1 MGLSGTSL
9 LARVAMNPR
18 CPIQVAMGLSD
29 RAENRFYEAVTGRPF
44 DGEFGERQSAQ
55 RRGRKFEE
63 NLFRPPGEAT
73 LLREAVSEIVG
84 LTPAQMYIRDLEQ
97 EVPGISQD
105 VRVQRLARTRAIISD
120 ALAGRPHPHVVIQP
134 QFLIPTRPGPKP
146 YFFVSPDYMVWEPSR
161 QAFING
167 DAKSFVVRHN
177 EVDPGDLERT
187 RLQLASQVLGL
198 RHEFG
203 RHNAA
208 DRIRAEGILTFSTPY
223 GLRPHRPTIQD
234 LRGALD
240 AVERGLDAFLMH
252 RRRIIQLAAGAPP
265 HLIVDQLEP
274 ALQEKCVT
282 TCVMFHYCRARN
294 PGKSLDLGD
303 AAAELFG
310 PTADLDRL
318 VCLMTG
324 TVQPA
329 NPGERQLA
337 MELRRVASVVDPQGR
352 AA

>member
-1 MGLSGTSL
+1 MGLSE
-9 LARVAMNPR
+9 
-18 CPIQVAMGLSD
+18 
-29 RAENRFYEAVTGRPF
+29 RAENRFYEAVTGKPF

-55 RRGRKFEE
+55 RRGRKFEQ

-84 LTPAQMYIRDLEQ
+84 LTPKQMYIRDLEQ

-105 VRVQRLARTRAIISD
+105 VRVVRLKRTRAIIGD

-134 QFLIPTRPGPKP
+134 QFLIPTSPGPKP

-161 QAFING
+161 RAFISG
-167 DAKSFVVRHN
+167 DAKSFVVRHH

-198 RHEFG
+198 RHEFA
-203 RHNAA
+203 RHGAA
-208 DRIRAEGILTFSTPY
+208 DRIRPEGILTFSTPY
-223 GLRPHRPTIQD
+223 GLRPYRPSIQD

-240 AVERGLDAFLMH
+240 AIERGLDAFLVH
-252 RRRIIQLAAGAPP
+252 RRRVLQLAAGAPT

-282 TCVMFHYCRARN
+282 ACVMFGYCRARQ
-294 PGKSLDLGD
+294 PGTALDLGN

-318 VCLMTG
+318 VGMMEG
-324 TVQPA
+324 TIQPA
-329 NPGERQLA
+329 NPAEQQLA
-337 MELRRVASVVDPQGR
+337 MELRRVASVIDRRGR